1 MSFPDSRLERL
12 WTATVGAI
20 LAVLVGGSLLFPD
33 RVYGAVL
40 WQYFWGPVAA
50 DANGAAAAAWN
61 GGDPIFFTSTAEA
74 AAVAGPVAYPG
85 YTVVS
90 EVGYA
95 LTLLLSLAGVVFLL
109 DRLDF
114 ELRPRLVYPLLPFMF
129 FGGALR
135 VVEDAHDGLAAGTG
149 LFSFPWNAFFI
160 SPFIYFTVF
169 FLTLGMLVASLW
181 LRDREYADSFERPL
195 FGLGT
200 GWLGLTLGYLFWLA
214 LVSPE
219 VAFHPVFTVLTMGG
233 ATAIAAGGWWAIRR
247 VRPAIASGTPVLG
260 GVILWAH
267 AIDGLANVLG
277 IDWGA
282 ELGLPADLV
291 PKHPVNRAV
300 IELTINTVPESVT
313 AVIGVAWGFLLLK
326 LVAATVVT
334 WLFDERMIED
344 GPRFST
350 LLLIAVIAVG
360 LGPGVRDMLRAT
372 FGV

>member
-1 MSFPDSRLERL
+1 MAFPRTPLERL
-12 WTATVGAI
+12 WTGAVATI
-20 LAVLVGGSLLFPD
+20 LTVLVGGSLLFPD
-33 RVYGAVL
+33 AVYGAFL

-50 DANGAAAAAWN
+50 DAHGAAAAAWN
-61 GGDPIFFTSTAEA
+61 GGTPIFFESVAEA
-74 AAVAGPVAYPG
+74 ASVDGPVAYPG

-90 EVGYA
+90 EIGYA
-95 LTLLLSLAGVVFLL
+95 ITLLLSLSGVVFLL
-109 DRLDF
+109 DRLDL
-114 ELRPRLVYPLLPFMF
+114 EVRPGLIYPLLPFMF

-149 LFSFPWNAFFI
+149 LFAFPWSAIFI

-169 FLTLGMLVASLW
+169 FLTLGMLLSSLW
-181 LRDREYADSFERPL
+181 LRNRAYTDTLEWPL
-195 FGLGT
+195 FGFGT
-200 GWLGLTLGYLFWLA
+200 GWFALTIGYLLWL
-214 LVSPE
+214 VPTSPN
-219 VAFHPVFTVLTMGG
+219 VAFHPVFTVLTVGG

-247 VRPAIASGTPVLG
+247 FWPAIASGTPILG

-267 AIDGLANVLG
+267 AIDGLSNVLA

-300 IELTINTVPESVT
+300 IRITGNVVPESVT

-326 LVAATVVT
+326 LVAATFVA
-334 WLFDERMIED
+334 WLFDERMVSES
-344 GPRFST
+344 PRFST